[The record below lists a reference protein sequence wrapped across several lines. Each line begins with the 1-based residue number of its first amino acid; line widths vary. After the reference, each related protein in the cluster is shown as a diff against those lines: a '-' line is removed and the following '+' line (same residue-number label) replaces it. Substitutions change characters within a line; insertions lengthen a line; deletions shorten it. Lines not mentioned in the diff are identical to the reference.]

1 VRGWRTGPTQRS
13 VREEKRAADPWD
25 REGTEVNL
33 AVVHRERERERD
45 DGAGSRCG
53 SGRVRTIKKEIDFE
67 YRKLF
72 SIQHRI
78 ENNSEEIARCL

>member
-1 VRGWRTGPTQRS
+1 

-33 AVVHRERERERD
+33 AVVHTERERHRERERAG
-45 DGAGSRCG
+45 GAGSRCG
-53 SGRVRTIKKEIDFE
+53 SGRVRPIKKEIDFE